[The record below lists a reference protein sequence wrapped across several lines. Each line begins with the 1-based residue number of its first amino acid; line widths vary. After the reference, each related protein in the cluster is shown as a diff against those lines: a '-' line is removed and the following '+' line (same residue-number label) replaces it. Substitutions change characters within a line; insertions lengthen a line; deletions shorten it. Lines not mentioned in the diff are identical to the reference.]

1 MGLVKDKNVMADVD
15 GEEEEFVAGMWFGNN
30 YIILDCLS
38 INPHLPFEGN
48 EPLIPL
54 ISYMVTL
61 TLAYPWVE
69 G

>member
-1 MGLVKDKNVMADVD
+1 M
-15 GEEEEFVAGMWFGNN
+15 AGMQFGNDYLIIAYN
-30 YIILDCLS
+30 YLILDLVLVNSESC
-38 INPHLPFEGN
+38 LPFRGN

-54 ISYMVTL
+54 ITYSVTL

>member
-1 MGLVKDKNVMADVD
+1 M
-15 GEEEEFVAGMWFGNN
+15 AGMQFGNVYLIIAYN
-30 YIILDCLS
+30 YLILDFVLVNSEAC
-38 INPHLPFEGN
+38 LPFRGN

-54 ISYMVTL
+54 IPYSVTL